1 MEGKQ
6 DAFAYTC
13 NLAREAHAQPK
24 SRNKQYSIMRTLVI
38 DDEQLVLEGLEAFLQ
53 ASLPDISLDKTAD
66 LNTAIGLAASV
77 KYQLVLLDWHLAN
90 GQGSR
95 VDGRR
100 VIHAI
105 RANGQDV
112 PILIVSGDG
121 DAPWHDLVMEMN
133 LSGMVHK
140 SSPGQSL
147 LDAIQVAMN
156 GGVYLPRLPQ
166 SKRQSGVL
174 LHPMAP
180 GSGSSA
186 SIRQR
191 FVDLTDRQC
200 EVFEVM
206 ARGMSD
212 KQIARE
218 LGISESTVKTHVRGI
233 LDAVGVRRR
242 GEAIFLMSQQTHGKV
257 A

>member
-1 MEGKQ
+1 
-6 DAFAYTC
+6 
-13 NLAREAHAQPK
+13 
-24 SRNKQYSIMRTLVI
+24 MRTLVI

-90 GQGSR
+90 GEGSR

-166 SKRQSGVL
+166 SKRQISAV
-174 LHPMAP
+174 HPMAA
-180 GSGSSA
+180 GSSA

-191 FVDLTDRQC
+191 FADLTDRQC

-242 GEAIFLMSQQTHGKV
+242 GEAIFLMSQPTHGKV